1 MMKKLLA
8 LLLSLLLCVP
18 ALAFADAESD
28 QPAMPF
34 SLAEWE
40 SASSATLKVI
50 GSASVSVQPD
60 SAQVSVGV
68 ETQAETMEEASAQ
81 NAETVRKVIEALKNV
96 GVADADIAT
105 NYYSVNTDYDYETR
119 ALRGYRVSNT
129 LNVILRDMTSIGATM
144 DAASAAGANS
154 MYGVTFLSSKQAEA
168 QDVALEKA
176 IADAMRKAELMAK
189 AAGREVGELVSVSEG
204 SDSYVNVYTNYKGE
218 AAMDSAGNVIL
229 PDNLSISA
237 AVTLVYELK

>member
-8 LLLSLLLCVP
+8 LLLSLLLCMP
-18 ALAFADAESD
+18 ALAFAEAEST
-28 QPAMPF
+28 P
-34 SLAEWE
+34 
-40 SASSATLKVI
+40 ATLKVI

-81 NAETVRKVIEALKNV
+81 NAETVRKVIDALKNV

-129 LNVILRDMTSIGATM
+129 LNVILRDTASIGATL
-144 DAASAAGANS
+144 DVATAAGANS
-154 MYGVTFLSSKQAEA
+154 VYGVTFLSSKQSEA
-168 QDVALEKA
+168 QDAALEKA

-189 AAGREVGELVSVSEG
+189 AAGHEVGELVSISEG
-204 SDSYVNVYTNYKGE
+204 SDSYVGVYTNFKGE
-218 AAMDSAGNVIL
+218 AAMDTSNVIL

-237 AVTLVYELK
+237 AVTLVYQLK